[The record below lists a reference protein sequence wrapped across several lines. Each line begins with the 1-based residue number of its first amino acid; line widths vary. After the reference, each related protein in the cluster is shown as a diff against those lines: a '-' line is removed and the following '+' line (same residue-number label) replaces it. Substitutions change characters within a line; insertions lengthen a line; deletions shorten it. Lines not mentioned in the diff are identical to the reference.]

1 MSAFLGLLFALALGT
16 TTPARPVA
24 VVDKVPVFLQFSAD
38 DAVGAAYV
46 DKLREAFQASASY
59 RSVANPSDAQFVIGI
74 VTMDPTEAE
83 LGSGAGQSTVAS
95 VTLQLENTKG
105 LNYMIYS
112 WVLVAN
118 RAKVDSLAT
127 GLFAAIDKEIRDL
140 KAQVAP

>member
-1 MSAFLGLLFALALGT
+1 MSALLGLLIALAT
-16 TTPARPVA
+16 TTPARPA
-24 VVDKVPVFLQFSAD
+24 PVVEKVPVFLQFSAD
-38 DAVGAAYV
+38 DEVGAAYV
-46 DKLREAFQASASY
+46 HRLREAVEASANY
-59 RSVANPSDAQFVIGI
+59 RTVGRAADAQFVIGI

-83 LGSGAGQSTVAS
+83 LGAGAGQSTVAS

-118 RAKVDSLAT
+118 RGKVDSLAT
-127 GLFAAIDKEIRDL
+127 GLFTAIDREIREL